1 MSSIDIFIKEA
12 QMKNNINNYIETG
25 KLPDNYYNDIMN
37 IMNTRYHYIKEKSEN
52 NKILNNLYDN
62 LYNNVSMEPRS
73 KQILD
78 EIKLKNSITTC
89 REVEN
94 TLKKIIDNEDACP
107 ICLENIG
114 DNNYVKTK
122 CEHRLCVSCF
132 ASNIKKNQFT
142 HDLCPLCRERIF

>member
-52 NKILNNLYDN
+52 NKIVNNLYDN
-62 LYNNVSMEPRS
+62 LYNNINMEPRS

-78 EIKLKNSITTC
+78 EVKLKNSINTC
-89 REVEN
+89 CEVEN
-94 TLKKIIDNEDACP
+94 ILKKIIDNKDACP
-107 ICLENIG
+107 ICLENID

>member
-1 MSSIDIFIKEA
+1 MTSIDIFIKKEK
-12 QMKNNINNYIETG
+12 MKDNVNKYIETG

-37 IMNTRYHYIKEKSEN
+37 TRYHYIKEKDEN
-52 NKILNNLYDN
+52 LNNLYDN

-73 KQILD
+73 KQILY
-78 EIKLKNSITTC
+78 EIKLKNSIDTC
-89 REVEN
+89 RDVEN
-94 TLKKIIDNEDACP
+94 KLKQIIDNKDACP

-132 ASNIKKNQFT
+132 ASNIKKNKFT
-142 HDLCPLCRERIF
+142 HDLCPLCRERMF